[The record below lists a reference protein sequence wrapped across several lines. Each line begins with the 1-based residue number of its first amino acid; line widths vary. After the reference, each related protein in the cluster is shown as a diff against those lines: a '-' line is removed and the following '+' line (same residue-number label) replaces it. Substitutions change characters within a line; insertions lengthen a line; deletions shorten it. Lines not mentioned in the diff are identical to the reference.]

1 MRSRKRIIRTAVIC
15 IVCFAL
21 SYFALY
27 LPFYKFPPES
37 YGTSLKKV
45 FSVEYIKT
53 LIPLFIITG
62 VSVIGIALVI
72 FIRNKLLN
80 KNGRDISR
88 YSSRG
93 KGKAPRQKPAVFM
106 IVRWVIM
113 VLFSFMMIW
122 GGLLFGLRST
132 NISLP
137 IFSCPA
143 NNVQMTE
150 TSCYFLSHPKDLFTE
165 LPIKN
170 IIIFFVSTLLFIILL
185 GRVMCGFLCPMGLVQ
200 DIMDKIRKKT
210 KTKGITPNEKMYA
223 AFKPIKWFMIL
234 LFFGIGFIG
243 GNFCNFCPAITV
255 SPILAGIGVSL
266 YVSGF
271 LMILILIG
279 SFFKRRLFCNI
290 CPLGYLVGLFH
301 KISPFRIKK
310 DCTAC
315 TECGAC
321 YEACPMG
328 IKTIYTEREKADVTE
343 ANCIMCGECIKCCPE
358 DNALSLTC
366 AGKKLYTAS
375 RKNVMSGYASKKNE
389 VEI

>member
-1 MRSRKRIIRTAVIC
+1 MRSSKRIIRAVIIC
-15 IVCFAL
+15 IVFFAL

-37 YGTSLKKV
+37 YGTSLKKI
-45 FSVEYIKT
+45 FSIEYIKT
-53 LIPLFIITG
+53 LIPLFIIVG
-62 VSVIGIALVI
+62 VSSLVI
-72 FIRNKLLN
+72 FLTIVLRNIVMKKRKCNIN
-80 KNGRDISR
+80 K
-88 YSSRG
+88 YSRG
-93 KGKAPRQKPAVFM
+93 KGRIPKQKIALFM
-106 IVRWVIM
+106 IVRWSIM
-113 VLFSFMMIW
+113 IIFSFLMIW

-132 NISLP
+132 NITLP

-143 NNVQMTE
+143 NNVQLTE

-165 LPIKN
+165 LPVKS
-170 IIIFFVSTLLFIILL
+170 IIIFFVSTLLFSILL

-200 DIMDKIRKKT
+200 DIMDKIRGTT
-210 KTKGITPNEKMYA
+210 KTKGISTNEKLYS

-234 LFFGIGFIG
+234 LFFGLGFIG

-271 LMILILIG
+271 LMICILIG
-279 SFFKRRLFCNI
+279 SFFKRRIFCNI

-301 KISPFRIKK
+301 KLSLFRIKK
-310 DCTAC
+310 DCIAC

-328 IKTIYTEREKADVTE
+328 IKTIYTERDKADVTE

-366 AGKKLYTAS
+366 AGFKLYAAS
-375 RKNVMSGYASKKNE
+375 RKHVMSGYASKE
-389 VEI
+389 VKR

>member
-15 IVCFAL
+15 IVLFAL
-21 SYFALY
+21 AYFALY

-37 YGTSLKKV
+37 YDTSLKKI
-45 FSVEYIKT
+45 FSAEYIKT
-53 LIPLFIITG
+53 LIPLVIITG
-62 VSVIGIALVI
+62 FSALGIVVILGIRLYLMYAG
-72 FIRNKLLN
+72 
-80 KNGRDISR
+80 KNRSKYTYR
-88 YSSRG
+88 LSRG
-93 KGKAPRQKPAVFM
+93 TGKAPKQKIVPFM
-106 IVRWVIM
+106 ILRWAAMIV
-113 VLFSFMMIW
+113 FSFMMIW
-122 GGLLFGLRST
+122 GGLIFGLRST
-132 NISLP
+132 DVTLP
-137 IFSCPA
+137 VFSCPA
-143 NNVQMTE
+143 NNVQLTE
-150 TSCYFLSHPKDLFTE
+150 SSCYFLSHPKDLFTE
-165 LPIKN
+165 LPVKN
-170 IIIFFVSTLLFIILL
+170 IIIFFVSTLLFTILL

-210 KTKGITPNEKMYA
+210 KTKGMTQNEKMYA
-223 AFKPIKWFMIL
+223 IFKPVKWFMIL

-271 LMILILIG
+271 FMVFILIG

-301 KISPFRIKK
+301 KLSPFRIKK

-343 ANCIMCGECIKCCPE
+343 SSCIMCGECIRCCPE

-375 RKNVMSGYASKKNE
+375 RKNIMSGYVHKD
-389 VEI
+389 I